1 MQYSTFYL
9 VFISLFFFS
18 CSDLADTQLPEYEP
32 EFAIPLIEDAIVTV
46 PAVWQSNDPNQS
58 LVISPEGQL
67 IFQYESPESIIQ
79 AQEVLGGT
87 LTFLLS
93 ETVPINDNKVSL
105 LPDDLGIDLSIE
117 ESTLAG
123 REFNLTYNT
132 DDFSSDSIDIV
143 FTIPELTKDGMPL
156 QIVTNSAQPNFVTTS
171 VEGYTVRPTNNQLTI
186 TYTAINKA
194 GIPQE
199 LSNITMFFSPEIQD
213 LIGFLGRQEIDISPG
228 TIPIDLFDDRFLNG
242 TIQLAEPKISARAE
256 NAFGLPVR
264 IQIDLLDAIR
274 PNGETIVI
282 DASAIDQQDIN
293 YPSVNDIGT
302 SQMTEIFLDHTN
314 SNLTTVFNQEVTEVE
329 YDLTAVINAD
339 NDTTITSFLTDSSFF
354 KIQVFVEVPVIGSV
368 KDFRTEGTYAVSLAE
383 ELEDIESIK
392 EGEIKLIID
401 NGIPLAAAV
410 QVNFLDQNGVVLDS
424 LFQELHTIAA
434 GAPIDGLGFTA
445 GTQETI
451 TFIPITTTQIDALQQ
466 TEAIQVKAVFNTSGT
481 IKQPV
486 HILDNQ
492 ELRVRMGLRFTL

>member
-1 MQYSTFYL
+1 MR
-9 VFISLFFFS
+9 
-18 CSDLADTQLPEYEP
+18 
-32 EFAIPLIEDAIVTV
+32 
-46 PAVWQSNDPNQS
+46 
-58 LVISPEGQL
+58 
-67 IFQYESPESIIQ
+67 
-79 AQEVLGGT
+79 VL
-87 LTFLLS
+87 
-93 ETVPINDNKVSL
+93 NDNKVPL
-105 LPDDLGIDLSIE
+105 LPDDLDIELNVE
-117 ESTLAG
+117 ESMLAG

-132 DDFSSDSIDIV
+132 NDFSSDSIDIV

-156 QIVTNSAQPNFVTTS
+156 QLVTNSAQPNFVSAS

-264 IQIDLLDAIR
+264 IQIDILDAIR
-274 PNGETIVI
+274 PNGETVII

-302 SQMTEIFLDHTN
+302 SEMTEIFLDHTN
-314 SNLTTVFNQEVTEVE
+314 SNLATVFNEEVTAVE

-339 NDTTITSFLTDSSFF
+339 NDSTITSFLTDSSFF
-354 KIQVFVEVPVIGSV
+354 KIQVFVEVPVIGSA
-368 KDFRTEGTYAVSLAE
+368 KNFSTEGTYGVSFAD

-392 EGEIKLIID
+392 EGEYLILYFKS
-401 NGIPLAAAV
+401 NGL
-410 QVNFLDQNGVVLDS
+410 L
-424 LFQELHTIAA
+424 
-434 GAPIDGLGFTA
+434 
-445 GTQETI
+445 
-451 TFIPITTTQIDALQQ
+451 
-466 TEAIQVKAVFNTSGT
+466 
-481 IKQPV
+481 
-486 HILDNQ
+486 
-492 ELRVRMGLRFTL
+492 LRVLLSMQQVLQEALKKLLISFQSPLIRLMLLSEQKLYK